1 MKPLVANIPDGVSA
15 AEIERE
21 QYERYVREINAW
33 LDERLEQFRAVNPR
47 ALLLIL
53 YKIRRT
59 CSSADAVIVA
69 FPYLQGFKWSSLE
82 MVWRKLVDN
91 DPEARFMFENL
102 NNASRFLQEAVS
114 NRRIRLDGSQMRHIT
129 DKMNWMLSPLGLVTV
144 RAEAAKLP
152 RITVRELRDRA
163 PSVRSQLLA
172 LGIPA

>member
-1 MKPLVANIPDGVSA
+1 MKPLVANIPDGASA

-21 QYERYVREINAW
+21 RMERFTREMNDW
-33 LDERLEQFRAVNPR
+33 FDERLEQFRAVNPR

-59 CSSADAVIVA
+59 CSSADAVVAA

-91 DPEARFMFENL
+91 DPDARFVFEEL

-114 NRRIRLDGSQMRHIT
+114 NRRIRLDGSMMRHIT

-144 RAEAAKLP
+144 RAEAARLP
-152 RITVRELRDRA
+152 HIMVRELKDRA